1 MLNILLIEDEYGVSS
16 FIKRGLEENH
26 YHVTL
31 AYEGRMGLNM
41 ALERDFDIILL
52 DVILPQ
58 INGYEICAE
67 LKKYKQEI
75 PILMLS
81 ALSTIKDKIT
91 GFDHGVDDYLTK
103 PFHFDELL
111 ARINVL
117 TRRRNQNAI
126 PELVYKAGDLSMDAY
141 RKTVKRSDQEIVLTV
156 KEYTL
161 LEYLL
166 VNKNKVISRT
176 KIAEAVWG
184 IGFNRGTNLI
194 DVYINYLRS
203 KIDKGFSI
211 PLIHTVIGMGYILK
225 DE

>member
-1 MLNILLIEDEYGVSS
+1 MLNILLIEDEFGVSS
-16 FIKRGLEENH
+16 FIKKGLEENH

-31 AYEGRMGLNM
+31 AYEGRMGLRL
-41 ALERDFDIILL
+41 AFEQDFDIILL

-58 INGYEICAE
+58 MNGFEVCMEI
-67 LKKYKQEI
+67 KKFKPEI
-75 PILMLS
+75 PVLMLS
-81 ALSTIKDKIT
+81 ALSTIKDKLT
-91 GFDHGVDDYLTK
+91 GFEQGADDYLTK
-103 PFHFDELL
+103 PFHFGELL
-111 ARINVL
+111 ARINAL
-117 TRRRNQNAI
+117 GRRSQSSI
-126 PELVYKAGDLSMDAY
+126 PSSIYTAEDLSMDSYKKIVRRAG
-141 RKTVKRSDQEIVLTV
+141 KEIFLTL

-166 VNKNKVISRT
+166 INKNKVISRV

-194 DVYINYLRS
+194 DVYINYLRT
-203 KIDKGFSI
+203 KIDKGFSK

>member
-31 AYEGRMGLNM
+31 AYEGRMGLSM
-41 ALERDFDIILL
+41 ALEKDFDIILL

-58 INGYEICAE
+58 INGFEICAE
-67 LKKYKQEI
+67 LKKFKQEI
-75 PILMLS
+75 PIIMLS

-117 TRRRNQNAI
+117 TRRRNLNTTPDLI
-126 PELVYKAGDLSMDAY
+126 YKAGDLSMDAY

-203 KIDKGFSI
+203 KIDKGFPT